1 MSAINLDACPL
12 DKHVRLRQ
20 GGQQVHPFPVTLAP
34 RFLYE
39 LDTSDLLQN
48 LTVLKG
54 KR

>member
-34 RFLYE
+34 SAGFCMSS
-39 LDTSDLLQN
+39 TP
-48 LTVLKG
+48 LTFFKT
-54 KR
+54 